1 LSTLQEYATPIGNL
15 PLDLESECA
24 IIPLFPLLSF
34 SMVILFLSAITQL
47 RETGKFTDMSVDT
60 DEDEHSIEMQLPYVR
75 KVFQEWVMNFA
86 PRMKS

>member
-1 LSTLQEYATPIGNL
+1 
-15 PLDLESECA
+15 
-24 IIPLFPLLSF
+24 
-34 SMVILFLSAITQL
+34 MVILFLSAITQL

-60 DEDEHSIEMQLPYVR
+60 DEDEHSIELQLPYVR